1 MPAIYILRN
10 LLLSQVVSV
19 WAEHGIWQVLAM
31 ASLQSVYLGL
41 LIKARPYVTIYDNC
55 REILD
60 QVLITC
66 CMWLKLISFTRMDSQ
81 YRQTTIGGT
90 IAIMIILILLNGILF
105 VLLSFG
111 KTVYVFC

>member
-19 WAEHGIWQVLAM
+19 WADHGIWQVLAM

-41 LIKARPYVTIYDNC
+41 LIKARPYVNIYDNC

-66 CMWLKLISFTRMDSQ
+66 CMWLKLISFTRMDPQ

-90 IAIMIILILLNGILF
+90 IAIMIILILVNGILF

-111 KTVYVFC
+111 